1 MESDGIC
8 SGRLLWK
15 TKWLD
20 APFLAC
26 TFVTGLG
33 TLAGVYDKAGMSNSA
48 GGHDGQGRCGPA
60 CWNRET
66 GSGSAGP
73 QFLWLG
79 MQGSQQNRAS
89 RSVVPGSWEWSGQL
103 RPKSSAGV
111 TGLCVGTCAHWGQGR
126 LFSYGP
132 SGCYRFLDQKKCGAP
147 VCNSCEVKRSG
158 WGGRQLPD
166 H

>member
-15 TKWLD
+15 AKWLD

-33 TLAGVYDKAGMSNSA
+33 TYAGIYKAGVSSNA

-60 CWNRET
+60 YLNRET
-66 GSGSAGP
+66 GSGSAVP

-79 MQGSQQNRAS
+79 MQGSQWNRAS
-89 RSVVPGSWEWSGQL
+89 RTVVHRSWVWSGQL
-103 RPKSSAGV
+103 SPKSASGV
-111 TGLCVGTCAHWGQGR
+111 TGLCVGTWAHWGQGR
-126 LFSYGP
+126 WFASGP
-132 SGCYRFLDQKKCGAP
+132 SGSYRFLDQKKHGASTSVWFLCGQ
-147 VCNSCEVKRSG
+147 EVRL
-158 WGGRQLPD
+158 GR
-166 H
+166 